1 MYTLL
6 IAAAA
11 AVFLLNKK
19 KKGIGN
25 IDDDFSELKKA
36 LAMADEHYKQR
47 MQLESITDNPTP
59 EQDELEDM
67 LYQEEWNYNMKA
79 VKILMK
85 ITGMSKKEAYQIV
98 FFNREKIDNILK
110 RRRF

>member
-47 MQLESITDNPTP
+47 MQLESITDNPTT

-85 ITGMSKKEAYQIV
+85 ITGMSEKEAYQIV
-98 FFNREKIDNILK
+98 FFNREKLDNILK
-110 RRRF
+110 RKR

>member
-1 MYTLL
+1 MKLL
-6 IAAAA
+6 LFALAAAA
-11 AVFLLNKK
+11 LMKK
-19 KKGIGN
+19 SNPGIGN

-59 EQDELEDM
+59 EQDELDDM

-79 VKILMK
+79 VQILMK

-98 FFNREKIDNILK
+98 FFNREKLDNILK